1 MEKLSKYKQQIVTFI
16 TIVLLATYGIFPA
29 LTAANTFLNILG
41 GIGTLLLV
49 LWGVFSL
56 YDYVTSSDGLVDV
69 NELKEASTMKAEP
82 KTKRS
87 NTEPHLSG
95 GEVFSKDADANVT
108 IKPKRKYTKKT
119 K

>member
-41 GIGTLLLV
+41 GIGALLLLV
-49 LWGVFSL
+49 WGGLSL
-56 YDYVTSSDGLVDV
+56 YEYAKSSDGLVDV
-69 NELKEASTMKAEP
+69 NELKEASTMKAE
-82 KTKRS
+82 S
-87 NTEPHLSG
+87 
-95 GEVFSKDADANVT
+95 
-108 IKPKRKYTKKT
+108 KPKRKYTKKT